1 MNLESFSSS
10 KKPEEERKLERM
22 TSGEEV
28 LQAEIAMRK
37 ERVDTK
43 NERPGKLLRAAT
55 FLTLL
60 APMLVAYEQSA
71 SAGELAPG
79 TKAGGVTVGATE
91 GAVPLAPDTL
101 NRDASPERAGGGVE
115 VAPQSATETA
125 KEYRDSQRFI
135 LDLNDPHNPENQKAI
150 DAFNDLMKRLGK

>member
-1 MNLESFSSS
+1 MNLESFSFS
-10 KKPEEERKLERM
+10 KKPEEERALERM

-79 TKAGGVTVGATE
+79 TKAGGATVGVAE

-101 NRDASPERAGGGVE
+101 RGGTSPEIKGGIA
-115 VAPQSATETA
+115 VAPQSAAETA